1 MPDPRR
7 PHQVLVVDDTEANRY
22 TVSRILR
29 QHGFGVLEAATGR
42 EGLDTLAAGADLV
55 VLDIRLPDVDGFEL
69 CRRIKADPAT
79 HDIPVLHL
87 SASLTDTDARV
98 RGLEGGAD
106 GYLVHPVEPAELVAT
121 VRALLRARDAEA
133 QVRAA
138 ARDWALMF
146 DSIADPVCLTRI
158 DETVMRC
165 NRAFAALVNAEF
177 TAIVGR
183 PVREVLPALS
193 DLAPGRDAAPVEV
206 QTGNRWFRL
215 SVSSSISGTGSPH
228 GLAWVFAD
236 VTAHK
241 RAEAELLASRGQLQ
255 FITDAAPVYIAHC
268 DAACR
273 YRFVNRTYAERF
285 GRPVEDIVGH
295 PIHEVVG
302 EEGYRLLLPH
312 IHRVLRGE
320 PVEFE
325 VEVNYPV
332 LGQRRMHCTYVPE
345 PGSGGAT
352 AGFLAV
358 IADVTE
364 WRRNEEALRHTQKL
378 ESIGVLAG
386 GVAHDFNT
394 LLTGILGNAS
404 LALRT
409 LPGSHP
415 AAQLIADVVRG
426 SERAAALT
434 AQLLAYAGKGR
445 FHLERIDL
453 ARLVHDITALIR
465 TLIPRNVEVV
475 LDLAEPLPQVIADAG
490 QLQQVVMNLVI
501 NAGEAIGERPG
512 SVRVDVHAGP
522 VGAEELRARFAIFDL
537 APGRYVRLEVTDDGC
552 GMTEETLAQVFEPF
566 FTTKFLG
573 RGLGLAATLG
583 IVRSHHGGIAVSS
596 APGQGSRVTVL
607 LPEAPPAAAEETE
620 RTAESPEDTAPRGAI
635 LIVDDEELVRGA
647 ARSALTR
654 RGYAVLE
661 AATGR
666 EALELLRRHGGDV
679 ALVLLDMTMPV
690 MSGGEAAQQIRREW
704 RDLAIVATS
713 GYGEDEAM
721 RRFTGTNVSGFLQK
735 PYREQQLLELVR
747 AVLGRTTPPQG
758 LPRRD
763 HPS

>member
-1 MPDPRR
+1 MSEALH

-29 QHGFGVLEAATGR
+29 QHGFGVREAATGR
-42 EGLDTLAAGADLV
+42 DGLDALAAGADLV
-55 VLDIRLPDVDGFEL
+55 VLDIRLPDMDGFEI

-79 HDIPVLHL
+79 RDVPVLHI
-87 SASLTDTDARV
+87 SASLTGTDARV

-133 QVRAA
+133 RVRAA
-138 ARDWALMF
+138 AREWTLTF
-146 DSIADPVCLTRI
+146 DSIADPVCLTRT
-158 DETVMRC
+158 DQTVMRC
-165 NRAFAALVNAEF
+165 NRAFAALAEAEF
-177 TAIVGR
+177 AAILGR
-183 PVREVLPALS
+183 PVRELLPGLGDALPE
-193 DLAPGRDAAPVEV
+193 PGAAPVEV
-206 QTGNRWFRL
+206 QLGGRWFRL
-215 SVSSSISGTGSPH
+215 SVSSSSSGNRSPQ

-241 RAEAELLASRGQLQ
+241 RAEAELLASRAQLQ

-268 DAACR
+268 DADGR

-285 GRPVEDIVGH
+285 GRPLDDIIGRS
-295 PIHEVVG
+295 IREVVG
-302 EEGYRLLLPH
+302 EEGYRQLLPH
-312 IHRVLRGE
+312 MQRVLRGE

-345 PGSGGAT
+345 PGAGGST

-386 GVAHDFNT
+386 GVAHDFNN

-453 ARLVHDITALIR
+453 AHLVHDITALIR

-475 LDLAEPLPQVIADAG
+475 LDLAEPLPEVIADAG

-512 SVRVDVHAGP
+512 SVRVDVHAGQ

-596 APGQGSRVTVL
+596 APGQGSRITVL
-607 LPEAPPAAAEETE
+607 LPEAPLAAPNDAE
-620 RTAESPEDTAPRGAI
+620 RPAESSEDMAPRGTI
-635 LIVDDEELVRGA
+635 LVVDDEELVRA
-647 ARSALTR
+647 VARAALTR

-666 EALELLRRHGGDV
+666 EALELMQRHHGDI

-690 MSGGEAAQQIRREW
+690 MSGGEAAQRIRREW
-704 RDLAIVATS
+704 RDLPIVATS

-721 RRFTGTNVSGFLQK
+721 RRFTGTDVSAFLQK
-735 PYREQQLLELVR
+735 PYKEQQLLALVR
-747 AVLGRTTPPQG
+747 AVLGRATPPQG
-758 LPRRD
+758 LPSRD

>member
-1 MPDPRR
+1 MPDAQHS
-7 PHQVLVVDDTEANRY
+7 HQVLVVDDTEANRY

-29 QHGFGVLEAATGR
+29 QHGFAVREAATGR
-42 EGLDTLAAGADLV
+42 DGLNALAGGADLV
-55 VLDIRLPDVDGFEL
+55 VLDIRLPDIDGFDI

-79 HDIPVLHL
+79 RDIPVLHL
-87 SASLTDTDARV
+87 SASLTGTEARV

-133 QVRAA
+133 RVRAA
-138 ARDWALMF
+138 AREWALTF
-146 DSIADPVCLTRI
+146 DSIADPVCLTRL

-165 NRAFAALVNAEF
+165 NRAFAALVGAKF
-177 TAIVGR
+177 AAIVGR
-183 PVREVLPALS
+183 SVRELLPE
-193 DLAPGRDAAPVEV
+193 LAGVVAGHEGAPVEV
-206 QTGNRWFRL
+206 QIGGRWFRL
-215 SVSSSISGTGSPH
+215 SVSSSISGNGSPN
-228 GLAWVFAD
+228 GLAWVFGD
-236 VTAHK
+236 VTARK
-241 RAEAELLASRGQLQ
+241 RAETELVASRAQLQ

-268 DAACR
+268 DAEGR

-285 GRPVEDIVGH
+285 GRPVEDIIDH
-295 PIHEVVG
+295 PIREVVG
-302 EEGYRLLLPH
+302 DEGYRLLLPY
-312 IHRVLRGE
+312 IQRVLRGE

-325 VEVNYPV
+325 VEANYPV

-345 PGSGGAT
+345 PASGGAII
-352 AGFLAV
+352 GFLAV

-386 GVAHDFNT
+386 GVAHDFNN

-415 AAQLIADVVRG
+415 AAQMIADVVRG

-453 ARLVHDITALIR
+453 AQLVHDITALIR

-475 LDLAEPLPQVIADAG
+475 LDLAEPLPEVIADAG

-501 NAGEAIGERPG
+501 NAGEAIGEQPG
-512 SVRVDVHAGP
+512 SVLVEVRAGE
-522 VGAEELRARFAIFDL
+522 VGAEELRTRFAIFDL
-537 APGRYVRLEVTDDGC
+537 TPGRYVRLEVTDNGC

-607 LPEAPPAAAEETE
+607 LPEAPPAVPVEAE
-620 RTAESPEDTAPRGAI
+620 RPAESSDDTAPRGTI
-635 LIVDDEELVRGA
+635 LVVDDEELVRA
-647 ARSALTR
+647 VARATLTR

-661 AATGR
+661 ATTGR
-666 EALELLRRHGGDV
+666 EALELLQRHGGDI

-690 MSGGEAAQQIRREW
+690 MSGGEAAQRIRREW
-704 RDLAIVATS
+704 RDLPIAATS

-721 RRFTGTNVSGFLQK
+721 RRFTGTDVSAFLQK
-735 PYREQQLLELVR
+735 PYKEQQLLELVR
-747 AVLGRTTPPQG
+747 GVLGRLTPPEG
-758 LPRRD
+758 LPGRD